1 MYLYIEGES
10 AVGYRTPQ
18 TCSFKKQDQAK
29 WILSCIVNVV
39 LLSSHALAYRDD
51 VYICQNLVAL
61 FAFFVALFLHLPNL
75 RTNAQ
80 ERDDI
85 RECG

>member
-1 MYLYIEGES
+1 M
-10 AVGYRTPQ
+10 
-18 TCSFKKQDQAK
+18 
-29 WILSCIVNVV
+29 NVV
-39 LLSSHALAYRDD
+39 LLSGHALAYHGRIAIGFLDC
-51 VYICQNLVAL
+51 ICQNLVTL
-61 FAFFVALFLHLPNL
+61 FAFFVTLFLHLPNL

>member
-39 LLSSHALAYRDD
+39 LLSGHALAYHGRIVAFLDC
-51 VYICQNLVAL
+51 ICQNLVTL
-61 FAFFVALFLHLPNL
+61 FAFVVTLFLHLPNL
-75 RTNAQ
+75 RTNA
-80 ERDDI
+80 
-85 RECG
+85 